1 MEIKEFT
8 TVYLKNLKIND
19 LFSLNKS
26 TIEYATLVK
35 ENIGEM
41 PKIILAHLVSDN
53 QAMEMQMNKAMKNV
67 LTPQLTEMNA
77 DCKDRFAEIKRNVTT
92 ALKGRDLA
100 KKMAAEN
107 LKIFLDPYWNTNR
120 KAMNTQTGVFHEMF
134 GKYNS
139 NVEIKAYSTTI
150 GIAQMMTEL
159 EMSNTQFNTL
169 YQNRLMQNAS
179 VEGPSATSLRA
190 AATKSYEQFCISVEQ
205 AVNFMPTDALTILF
219 NQLDELRKTY
229 ARLIHTKQEEPEPST
244 TEAQ

>member
-139 NVEIKAYSTTI
+139 NVEIKAYSATI
-150 GIAQMMTEL
+150 GITQMMTEF

-190 AATKSYEQFCISVEQ
+190 AATKSYEQFCTSVEQ